1 MQHISRQGRERTQ
14 VYHRACGIV
23 QDSTRLFWGIPACRV
38 GQDIITSM
46 NSDELSTVLANLAL
60 GPVRFF
66 ERTGSTNDEASRWA
80 EAGAPDLA
88 LVVAD
93 EQTAGKGRQ
102 GRKWFTPAGA
112 ALAFSLVLRQ
122 IAGASASEDKNYKSP
137 TATRLAALGALAI
150 CEALQTDYGIP
161 AEIKWPNDVLVERK
175 KLAGILAEATW
186 QGDQLQAVI
195 LGIGI
200 NIAPESVPGE
210 AELIYPATC
219 VQTVLGRPVDRME
232 VLRAVLENLLQ
243 WRTRLNED
251 DFLTAWDR
259 SLAFKGEWV
268 TIFENDPAGTRTR
281 QGCVLGLDDQGR
293 LRLRDHSGEEFKLLT
308 GEVRLRPAAS

>member
-1 MQHISRQGRERTQ
+1 MITIMINSRCYPP
-14 VYHRACGIV
+14 VFPI
-23 QDSTRLFWGIPACRV
+23 WP
-38 GQDIITSM
+38 
-46 NSDELSTVLANLAL
+46 

-66 ERTGSTNDEASRWA
+66 ERINSTNSEAARWA
-80 EAGAPDLA
+80 DAGAPDLA

-93 EQTAGKGRQ
+93 EQTAGRGRQ

-122 IAGASASEDKNYKSP
+122 TSGDPTDEDEIYKSSGF
-137 TATRLAALGALAI
+137 TRLTALGALAV
-150 CEALQTDYGIP
+150 CQALRAEYGIP

-175 KLAGILAEATW
+175 KLSGILAEATW

-210 AELIYPATC
+210 TELIYPATC
-219 VQTVLGRPVDRME
+219 VQAALGRPVDRLE
-232 VLRAVLENLLQ
+232 VLRAVLEKLLK
-243 WRTRLNED
+243 WRTRLNDD

-259 SLAFKGEWV
+259 HLAFKGEWV
-268 TIFENDPAGTRTR
+268 TIIDNDPAGARTR

-293 LRLRDHSGEEFKLLT
+293 LRLKDHSGEEFKLLT
-308 GEVRLRPAAS
+308 GELRLRPAAELNSLDRRIDHA